1 MKNTQ
6 NIYGVV
12 IYVCV
17 LMFGALRSVGI
28 YVFLSVPPFSC
39 NKRYISTGAESEGDF
54 VATRSEIE
62 RRLLYAAAVLRC
74 VNGLVEPGQRGSS
87 AASVQSLARNVG
99 LPAWVVDMRHEISH
113 KELPSL
119 STLRLV
125 SDFLLNYLQRCAY

>member
-1 MKNTQ
+1 MCLP
-6 NIYGVV
+6 Y
-12 IYVCV
+12 
-17 LMFGALRSVGI
+17 F
-28 YVFLSVPPFSC
+28 PPFSC
-39 NKRYISTGAESEGDF
+39 IKRYISTEAESEGDF

-62 RRLLYAAAVLRC
+62 RRLLYATAVLRC
-74 VNGLVEPGQRGSS
+74 VNGLVEPGQRGSN

-125 SDFLLNYLQRCAY
+125 TDFLLNYLQRCDY